1 MSHNK
6 IRKDILKRKINIL
19 LTEYGNEEGGMFI
32 SGPDYKHI
40 VDDVLTNELAQF
52 VFETTGNELHY
63 LNHKCITDYDK
74 YDVSNF
80 VSIIHKHCRISM
92 ILNGGII

>member
-19 LTEYGNEEGGMFI
+19 LDDTGGANTTNNKHQYIVNE
-32 SGPDYKHI
+32 
-40 VDDVLTNELAQF
+40 VLTDELVEF
-52 VFETTGNELHY
+52 VFETTCNELHY
-63 LNHKCITDYDK
+63 LYYKPITDYDE

-80 VSIIHKHCRISM
+80 VSLIHTHCRIPL